1 MILGA
6 ARLPH
11 INIVYPVCMSG
22 RGMHRASLGKW
33 YHPKDVVPEGSS
45 LDAASGGMQT
55 PMTWNAASGSYRL
68 QLQVPTKLNPVNL
81 SLLVYHPGAAEGE
94 SF

>member
-1 MILGA
+1 
-6 ARLPH
+6 
-11 INIVYPVCMSG
+11 MSG

-55 PMTWNAASGSYRL
+55 PMTWNVASGSYRL
-68 QLQVPTKLNPVNL
+68 QLQVPAKLNPVNL
-81 SLLVYHPGAAEGE
+81 SLLVYHPGAGRGPSSCLWISEISGMYTNH
-94 SF
+94 

>member
-1 MILGA
+1 
-6 ARLPH
+6 
-11 INIVYPVCMSG
+11 MSG

-81 SLLVYHPGAAEGE
+81 SLLVYHPGVVERGE
-94 SF
+94 ILTNELLGMHTRRWLPR